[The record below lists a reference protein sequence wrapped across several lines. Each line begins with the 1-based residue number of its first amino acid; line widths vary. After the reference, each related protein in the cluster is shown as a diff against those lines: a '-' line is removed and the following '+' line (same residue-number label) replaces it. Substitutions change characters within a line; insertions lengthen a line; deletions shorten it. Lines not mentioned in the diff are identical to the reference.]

1 MAFPLREHLAP
12 VLPSLVVAAGVFL
25 PWIQVDPA
33 HEGPVISIYYGGMGS
48 GLELVH
54 GIVLLPTVVLLSVAA
69 LAGRRSRRA
78 ELVVG
83 VVGTVAVLRF
93 IQLWDETFVSAAGAW
108 VTLVGCLLLA
118 GVAAVDVVRERGLP
132 TLARSP

>member
-1 MAFPLREHLAP
+1 MAIPLRERLAP
-12 VLPSLVVAAGVFL
+12 VLPSLVVVAGVFL

-33 HEGPVISIYYGGMGS
+33 HEGPLIDVYYGGMGN

-54 GIVLLPTVVLLSVAA
+54 GIVLLPTVVVLSLAA

-108 VTLVGCLLLA
+108 VTLLGCVLLA
-118 GVAAVDVVRERGLP
+118 GVAAADAVRERGLP